1 MAERVLV
8 TGSNGC
14 IGAWAVKLL
23 RAEGTEVVAFDKEM
37 AEHRH
42 RLINDGE
49 LPDAEWVL
57 GDLTVADDVR
67 RAAEGCTRIVH
78 LAALQIPFCRANP
91 SLGAAVNVTGTVN
104 VFEAARHTG
113 VEQIS
118 QASSIAVF
126 GTAADYPDH
135 IISIDAERKPTTLYG
150 VYKVATE
157 DLAKVYWAEN
167 GIRSVGLRPHTVYGP
182 GRDQGM
188 TSLPSVGIDQAARRQ
203 EFHIEYGGTLDFQY
217 ARDVAAAFIHAAR
230 VPLDGAPTFNLG
242 GHVVSVSDFVAAT
255 CEVTGF
261 DGITCGTSSLPVVAG
276 AEAHEWIEVA
286 GGEAPTPLRDAI
298 AESVQM
304 FSAASSREQEGSK

>member
-1 MAERVLV
+1 MSETFLV
-8 TGSNGC
+8 TGANGC

-23 RAEGTEVVAFDKEM
+23 RAEGVPVVAFDKDM
-37 AEHRH
+37 VEHRH

-49 LPDAEWVL
+49 LPDATWCI
-57 GDLTVADDVR
+57 GDLTVKDDVV
-67 RAAEGCTRIVH
+67 RAAEGVTHIVH

-104 VFEAARHTG
+104 VFEAARQHG
-113 VEQIS
+113 VSQIS

-135 IISIDAERKPTTLYG
+135 VIGPDAERKPTTLYG

-167 GIRSVGLRPHTVYGP
+167 GVRSVGLRPHTVYGP

-188 TSLPSVGIDQAARRQ
+188 TSLPSVGISMAVRR
-203 EFHIEYGGTLDFQY
+203 EPFHVDYGSTLDFQY
-217 ARDVAAAFIHAAR
+217 ARDVAQAFIHAAR
-230 VPLDGAPTFNLG
+230 VSLDGAPTFNLG
-242 GHVVSVSDFVAAT
+242 GHVVSVAEFVAAT

-261 DGITCGTSSLPVVAG
+261 DGITCGTDSLPVVAG
-276 AEAHEWIEVA
+276 ADASEWIEQA
-286 GGEAPTPLRDAI
+286 GGAPPTPLRDAI
-298 AESVQM
+298 AESASM
-304 FSAASSREQEGSK
+304 FRRVAAG